1 MTQAIQKVLAGQ
13 AAWHIETCDVLE
25 GLRALPERS
34 IHMAVTSPPY
44 WALRDYKIEP
54 SVWGGDPDCRH
65 EWGDWCERHDE
76 REATTNGKTRTTDR
90 HYGAESRRFDGNHQK
105 HTAGAWCQ
113 KCGAWQGC
121 FGLEPS
127 PELYVE
133 HAVTIFRE
141 LRRVLRDDGTLWLN
155 LGDSYNQ
162 ESRGNRDTGASSSLT
177 NPARQHN
184 MERAVRQP
192 LATLKSGDLV
202 NLPHRVAEALQADGW
217 YWRAT
222 IVWAK
227 RSPMPESVAG
237 WRWVRH
243 RVKAATRRTALQ
255 QHAANTGK
263 RDKSHG
269 SLSDQPATDWTDCPG
284 CKKCGAAGGYVLRKG
299 SWRPTTSHEY
309 IFLLT
314 KSGDYFCDGE
324 AVREACVS
332 DGGASFGN
340 VEAADEATGN
350 WAQARRCG
358 RDDRE
363 RYIANGRNMR
373 GVWWLS
379 SAPFPE
385 AHFATFPPE
394 VPRRCILAGT
404 SDKGYC
410 AACGEPW
417 APVVDEEFIPQPDV
431 SLELGVRGGGT
442 QKPLDESNRRDGF
455 PRGTIATSVIGWR
468 PTCACGCPETASAI
482 VLDPFAGAG
491 TTGLVAQQLGR
502 RFIGFERSPKYTR
515 MATKRI
521 TNRGGTPG
529 LKPLPGQRDLFEAT
543 SADS

>member
-13 AAWHIETCDVLE
+13 AAWHIETCDVLD

-65 EWGDWCERHDE
+65 DFA
-76 REATTNGKTRTTDR
+76 ATSMPGGSGNG
-90 HYGAESRRFDGNHQK
+90 HSRRRDNLGGHARGGLQP
-105 HTAGAWCQ
+105 GYCR
-113 KCGAWQGC
+113 CGAWQGC

-155 LGDSYNQ
+155 LGDSYADAGKNGGTDGNKNLH
-162 ESRGNRDTGASSSLT
+162 SNNGTLRSPPRG
-177 NPARQHN
+177 
-184 MERAVRQP
+184 V
-192 LATLKSGDLV
+192 LKSGDLV

-243 RVKAATRRTALQ
+243 RVKVAGTGYNAEHPHPSKCYDGLTMRRPHSGGVPKGGVAEW
-255 QHAANTGK
+255 N
-263 RDKSHG
+263 
-269 SLSDQPATDWTDCPG
+269 DCPG
-284 CKKCGAAGGYVLRKG
+284 CKKCRAAGGYVLRKG

-309 IFLLT
+309 LFMLT
-314 KSGDYFCDGE
+314 KSADYFCDGE

-340 VEAADEATGN
+340 VDSADDAAGN

-410 AACGEPW
+410 AGCGEPW
-417 APVVDEEFIPQPDV
+417 APVVETSNAGKSDYNGKFSNGDPGSAGRNILASVKAARDA
-431 SLELGVRGGGT
+431 GGSHDNPFAAT
-442 QKPLDESNRRDGF
+442 Q
-455 PRGTIATSVIGWR
+455 VIGWR
-468 PTCACGCPETASAI
+468 PTCACGCPETTAAI

-515 MATKRI
+515 MARKRI

-529 LKPLPGQRDLFEAT
+529 LKPLPGQRDLFEAI
-543 SADS
+543 A